1 MSEKFTEKDLL
12 YLQNDT
18 MREYAAQFEQHYAA
32 GLAKVLQISEIHAVL
47 AQDFEDQLLEELKES
62 HGQRGVMLQTSGNIA
77 PYSLIIYLGDDPLV
91 AFSKGNYAFAE
102 ESGLESIVTRLVDR
116 DTKRD
121 AQEKGVLEEN
131 LLMGLATTFLLA
143 SVYMTEDPVIGKYL
157 EKPEP
162 PKVEENVLEYSANG
176 RNIVNIPT
184 RHFLTD
190 KEQKSLQVILK
201 LRPEI
206 DETTID
212 VQSERARYSVF
223 DF

>member
-1 MSEKFTEKDLL
+1 MPEKYTKQDLL
-12 YLQNDT
+12 DLQNDT
-18 MREYAAQFEQHYAA
+18 MREYAAQFEKHYAA

-47 AQDFEDQLLEELKES
+47 AQDFEDELLEELQQS
-62 HGQRGVMLQTSGNIA
+62 HGKRGVMLQTNGNIA
-77 PYSLIIYLGDDPLV
+77 PYSLIIYLGDDPLT
-91 AFSKGNYAFAE
+91 AFSQGNYAFAE

-116 DTKRD
+116 ETDRD

-131 LLMGLATTFLLA
+131 LLMGLSTTFLLT
-143 SVYMTEDPVIGKYL
+143 SVYMTEDPVISKFL

-162 PKVEENVLEYSANG
+162 PKVEQNVLEYSANG

-184 RHFLTD
+184 RHALND
-190 KEQKSLQVILK
+190 SEQKSLQVILK

-212 VQSERARYSVF
+212 VQPYRARYSVF